1 LARFKSGGGG
11 AVQCMLILSV
21 GSPEMTFGPPP
32 QQHRLCAGRR
42 RTIRLGTCAAYA
54 QRTAAPPRPVPSVRQ
69 LAARWQP
76 QTPLATAMSSAAA
89 AATVAAFGTTSAIV
103 DRRANNI

>member
-32 QQHRLCAGRR
+32 QQHRLCAGCR
-42 RTIRLGTCAAYA
+42 RTVRLGTCAAYT
-54 QRTAAPPRPVPSVRQ
+54 QRTATPPRPVCPS
-69 LAARWQP
+69 ARRP
-76 QTPLATAMSSAAA
+76 MAAA
-89 AATVAAFGTTSAIV
+89 DTFGHHDVVGGGGGGCIRHDER
-103 DRRANNI
+103 DRRPSRK